1 MLSDV
6 QNSSQEARIRDL
18 VNQLRRQQ
26 EEHETSMA
34 ERDGEIRALKIQI
47 DEQISEYNE
56 LLGIKIQLDNEIATY
71 KKLLESEEQR

>member
-1 MLSDV
+1 
-6 QNSSQEARIRDL
+6 
-18 VNQLRRQQ
+18 
-26 EEHETSMA
+26 MA